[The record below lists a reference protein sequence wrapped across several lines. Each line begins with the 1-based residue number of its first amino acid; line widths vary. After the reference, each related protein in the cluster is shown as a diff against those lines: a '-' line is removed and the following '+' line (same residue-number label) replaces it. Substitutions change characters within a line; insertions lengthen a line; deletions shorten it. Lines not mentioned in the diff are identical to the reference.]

1 LRIEYPPGYT
11 AEVKETKMTLANFMS
26 RHVDRGA
33 RVIVGLV
40 MVGVG
45 LALGGGWFALTLVG
59 LVPLAAGRFG
69 FCLTTPL
76 LHQPWPAT
84 VSSGV

>member
-1 LRIEYPPGYT
+1 
-11 AEVKETKMTLANFMS
+11 MTSANFMS
-26 RHVDRGA
+26 RQVGRWA

-45 LALGGGWFALTLVG
+45 LALGGGWFALMLVG

-69 FCLTTPL
+69 FSPL
-76 LHQPWPAT
+76 LHRPLPAT
-84 VSSGV
+84 GSLGV